1 MFHNLKNVLLLI
13 LTMISY
19 SIRSYSWQLPVISPI
34 FPLTSV
40 LYSRNRLKLTTIE
53 KTHRIRQQILENVEE
68 KWWYGLQTGK
78 SQRSCNF
85 IHRLKVDHFSH
96 DEVIKFLIHE
106 FSCLG
111 LFCKHYQILA
121 KIKKF
126 FFYFILVKTSGILRK
141 GMRIY
146 YTGKFKFQS
155 G

>member
-1 MFHNLKNVLLLI
+1 MFYYWYWQWYLI
-13 LTMISY
+13 LYVLIPGSY
-19 SIRSYSWQLPVISPI
+19 QLYLQSFLLPLFYIPGIGWSWQQLRRHTELGNKFWRMSRRSGGTVYKQVKVRGVVIS
-34 FPLTSV
+34 
-40 LYSRNRLKLTTIE
+40 
-53 KTHRIRQQILENVEE
+53 
-68 KWWYGLQTGK
+68 
-78 SQRSCNF
+78 F
-85 IHRLKVDHFSH
+85 IRLKVDHFSH

-155 G
+155 GWKGK